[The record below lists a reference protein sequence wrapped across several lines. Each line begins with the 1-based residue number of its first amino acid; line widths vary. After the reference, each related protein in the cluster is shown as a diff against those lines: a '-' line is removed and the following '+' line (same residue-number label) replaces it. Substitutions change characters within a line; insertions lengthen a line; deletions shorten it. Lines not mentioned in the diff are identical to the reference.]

1 MMFYILSNQI
11 TTLFLSLHLL
21 TTISFDG
28 EIRSYLY
35 GGSKDDITLELA
47 NNNKTLAMKAKKKDI
62 DTNLLVVTSKNKY
75 YFHIKTSDN
84 NSHQFVEVYDGEIN
98 NAYSKIKETKEYDLF
113 EGTNSLFIVNKTN
126 EKMRVNELEV
136 TKGKLYLSK
145 GVPII
150 LNGERI
156 YN

>member
-1 MMFYILSNQI
+1 MTFYILANQI
-11 TTLFLSLHLL
+11 STLFLSMHLL
-21 TTISFDG
+21 TTLTFEG

-47 NNNKTLAMKAKKKDI
+47 NNNKTLAVKAKKKDI

-75 YFHIKTSDN
+75 YFHVKTTEN

-98 NAYSKIKETKEYDLF
+98 NSYSKIRETKDYDLY
-113 EGTNSLFIVNKTN
+113 EGASSVFVVNKSK
-126 EKMRVNELEV
+126 EKMRTNEMDV
-136 TKGKLYLSK
+136 SKGKLYLSK

>member
-1 MMFYILSNQI
+1 MIFYILANQI
-11 TTLFLSLHLL
+11 TTVFLSLHLL

-28 EIRSYLY
+28 EIRSYLF

-47 NNNKTLAMKAKKKDI
+47 NNNKTLAIKAKKKEI
-62 DTNLLVVTSKNKY
+62 DTNLLVVTSRNKY
-75 YFHIKTSDN
+75 YFHIKTSEN
-84 NSHQFVEVYDGEIN
+84 NSHQFIEVYDGEIN
-98 NAYSKIKETKEYDLF
+98 NSYSKVKETKDYDLF
-113 EGTNSLFIVNKTN
+113 DGPSSTFIVNKSN

>member
-1 MMFYILSNQI
+1 MTFYILANQI

-28 EIRSYLY
+28 EIRSYLF
-35 GGSKDDITLELA
+35 GGSKNDITLELA
-47 NNNKTLAMKAKKKDI
+47 NSNKTLALKAKKKDI

-75 YFHIKTSDN
+75 YFHVKISEN
-84 NSHQFVEVYDGEIN
+84 NSHQFIEVYDGEIN
-98 NAYSKIKETKEYDLF
+98 NSYSKIKETKDYDLF
-113 EGTNSLFIVNKTN
+113 EGLSSIFIVNKSN
-126 EKMRVNELEV
+126 DKMRVNELEV

-156 YN
+156 FN

>member
-1 MMFYILSNQI
+1 MTFYILANQI

-21 TTISFDG
+21 TTVSFEG
-28 EIRSYLY
+28 EVRSYLF

-47 NNNKTLAMKAKKKDI
+47 NNNKTLALKAKKKDI

-75 YFHIKTSDN
+75 YFHIKTSES
-84 NSHQFVEVYDGEIN
+84 NSHQFIEVYDGEIN
-98 NAYSKIKETKEYDLF
+98 NSYSKMKETKNYDLF
-113 EGTNSLFIVNKTN
+113 EGASSIFIVNKSN
-126 EKMRVNELEV
+126 EKMRVNEIDV

-150 LNGERI
+150 LNRERI
-156 YN
+156 YY

>member
-1 MMFYILSNQI
+1 MTFYILGNQI
-11 TTLFLSLHLL
+11 TTIFLSLHLL

-28 EIRSYLY
+28 EVRSYLF

-47 NNNKTLAMKAKKKDI
+47 NNNKTLAFKAKKKDI

-75 YFHIKTSDN
+75 YFHVKTSEN
-84 NSHQFVEVYDGEIN
+84 NSHQFIEVDDGEIN
-98 NAYSKIKETKEYDLF
+98 NSYSKIRETKNYDLF
-113 EGTNSLFIVNKTN
+113 EGASSLFIVNKSN
-126 EKMRVNELEV
+126 DKMRVNEMEV
-136 TKGKLYLSK
+136 TKGKLHLSK

>member
-1 MMFYILSNQI
+1 MTFYILANQI

-21 TTISFDG
+21 TTISFDS
-28 EIRSYLY
+28 EIRSYLF
-35 GGSKDDITLELA
+35 GGSKNDITLELA
-47 NNNKTLAMKAKKKDI
+47 NNNKTLALKAKKKDV

-75 YFHIKTSDN
+75 YFHVKISEN
-84 NSHQFVEVYDGEIN
+84 NSHQFIEVYDGEIN
-98 NAYSKIKETKEYDLF
+98 NSYSKIKETKDYDLF
-113 EGTNSLFIVNKTN
+113 EGLSSIFIVNKSN
-126 EKMRVNELEV
+126 DKIRVNELEV

>member
-1 MMFYILSNQI
+1 MIFYILANQI
-11 TTLFLSLHLL
+11 TTIFLSLHLL

-28 EIRSYLY
+28 EIRSYLF

-47 NNNKTLAMKAKKKDI
+47 NNNKTLAIKAKKKEI
-62 DTNLLVVTSKNKY
+62 DTNLLVVTSRNKY
-75 YFHIKTSDN
+75 YFHIKISEN
-84 NSHQFVEVYDGEIN
+84 NSHQFIEVFDGEIN
-98 NAYSKIKETKEYDLF
+98 NSYSKVKETKDFDLF
-113 EGTNSLFIVNKTN
+113 EGSSSLFFVNKTN

-136 TKGKLYLSK
+136 IKGKLYLSK